1 MKKMISKI
9 CLFLFIALI
18 AVSCEDFP
26 VDEDGLLI
34 TTRAECYVSN
44 FDLYNTDHQ
53 TIKLGNAYVDTTA
66 QVAIMYVKFG
76 TPINNVW
83 PRISLC
89 EDAKLAPK
97 ITGWM
102 DFSGSKMNMEFI
114 EGDWKSGNPSDQ
126 LSERIVNNPSAFP
139 STAKRFTVIGGNL
152 ESKKD
157 YIFLIVVSPLRSS
170 DMEGLLMKYYYF
182 VLLSF
187 ALTLVAC
194 DDDPVLLMDPV
205 SALSNDC
212 IKRSL
217 PVAPNI
223 VGNEIEF
230 AYAMAIPN
238 ELGKLSSPQV
248 VSSIAGATGTYF
260 DTNSYY
266 TNSSG
271 QEIPV
276 KVCSDSQTNGTT
288 TVIDF
293 TVDTC
298 AATLR
303 YYYIIPE
310 EARGK
315 DVQFSFSV
323 KASNGQV
330 AEYKLGP
337 YKISKMDMA
346 KNLSVTNDKC
356 YLSFLNEGE
365 AVHIY
370 SKADLQANPSLAAK
384 IDIMYAYSEKSD
396 LSHAFYTS
404 SSPKEYMGG
413 TELPSGFVNNTKMIK
428 VYGLQDRQLSDLQY
442 SKFIDD
448 LDFETI
454 DMSKCTNYILGLKEE
469 AGAWVET
476 ADGKYRAYVYIN
488 KASASEVTV
497 SVKRYKM

>member
-1 MKKMISKI
+1 MK
-9 CLFLFIALI
+9 L
-18 AVSCEDFP
+18 
-26 VDEDGLLI
+26 
-34 TTRAECYVSN
+34 
-44 FDLYNTDHQ
+44 
-53 TIKLGNAYVDTTA
+53 
-66 QVAIMYVKFG
+66 
-76 TPINNVW
+76 
-83 PRISLC
+83 
-89 EDAKLAPK
+89 
-97 ITGWM
+97 
-102 DFSGSKMNMEFI
+102 
-114 EGDWKSGNPSDQ
+114 
-126 LSERIVNNPSAFP
+126 
-139 STAKRFTVIGGNL
+139 
-152 ESKKD
+152 
-157 YIFLIVVSPLRSS
+157 
-170 DMEGLLMKYYYF
+170 KYYYF

-194 DDDPVLLMDPV
+194 DDPVLLKDPV

-238 ELGKLSSPQV
+238 ELGKLLSAQV
-248 VSSIAGATGTYF
+248 VSSIAGAAGTYF
-260 DTNSYY
+260 DPNSYY

-271 QEIPV
+271 QDIPV
-276 KVCSDSQTNGTT
+276 RVCSDSQTNGVTT
-288 TVIDF
+288 AIDF
-293 TVDTC
+293 TADTC

-315 DVQFSFSV
+315 EVHFSFSV

-337 YKISKMDMA
+337 YKISKMDMT
-346 KNLSVTNDKC
+346 KDVFVTNDKC
-356 YLSFLNEGE
+356 YLSFSNEGE

-370 SKADLQANPSLAAK
+370 SKEDLQADPSLAAK

-396 LSHAFYTS
+396 LSYAFYTS
-404 SSPKEYMGG
+404 SSPKEYMGDV
-413 TELPSGFVNNTKMIK
+413 ELPSGFVNNTKMIK
-428 VYGLQDRQLSDLQY
+428 IYGLQDRQLSDLQY
-442 SKFIDD
+442 SKFVDD

-454 DMSKCTNYILGLKEE
+454 EMSKGMNYILGLKEE
-469 AGAWVET
+469 AGAWIET

-488 KASASEVTV
+488 KASAGEMTV